1 MQKPICK
8 WKGNAVVISGK
19 RAGTPSLGCRTLASE
34 NMLGGN
40 YCTKGEVLRGGGGT
54 VRPAS
59 TASLKHLYVGQ
70 ASLKAILAK
79 GRFAYKTD
87 PGEGG
92 RCESRDSTHVLDPGW
107 DSGERQWVSSP
118 INCLMLVINSVLVST
133 HQCISNT
140 SWNPGATSISAPLK
154 QCSLLPK
161 KKACHLDT
169 HVPDHP
175 TQIPHGA
182 QTQSHPRQPS
192 PGTIVALILHSRGR
206 LARLAAV

>member
-1 MQKPICK
+1 M
-8 WKGNAVVISGK
+8 VISGK

-34 NMLGGN
+34 NMLGSN

-59 TASLKHLYVGQ
+59 TASLKHLHVGQ

-107 DSGERQWVSSP
+107 DSGARQWVSSP

-140 SWNPGATSISAPLK
+140 SWNPIATSISAPLK

-161 KKACHLDT
+161 KKSMPLGYTC
-169 HVPDHP
+169 PRP
-175 TQIPHGA
+175 SNSNSSWGA
-182 QTQSHPRQPS
+182 NTVTPP
-192 PGTIVALILHSRGR
+192 PALAGYNGCTDFTLMR
-206 LARLAAV
+206 